1 MRKINWY
8 LDSNSFGR
16 SYSSREPAVT
26 EQLVEFSEE
35 VKVGRKEAMTATWS
49 GYFSDF

>member
-1 MRKINWY
+1 MEPDLSMRKINWY

-26 EQLVEFSEE
+26 EQFSAFSEE
-35 VKVGRKEAMTATWS
+35 VNVGRKEAITAT
-49 GYFSDF
+49 